1 MILTITAWAVTAMLA
16 LSVLAGLYRAYSARD
31 AATRTIVAD
40 LVFFA
45 CVGILIVHG
54 MLFRSAVSVDLSM
67 IAAILGIVATLALAR
82 ILTRGRR

>member
-1 MILTITAWAVTAMLA
+1 MILTITTWVVTVIMA
-16 LSVLAGLYRAYSARD
+16 LSVLAGLYRAYSAKD

-40 LVFFA
+40 MVFFA
-45 CVGILIVHG
+45 CVGILVVQG
-54 MLFRSAVSVDLSM
+54 MILRSVVSVDLSL